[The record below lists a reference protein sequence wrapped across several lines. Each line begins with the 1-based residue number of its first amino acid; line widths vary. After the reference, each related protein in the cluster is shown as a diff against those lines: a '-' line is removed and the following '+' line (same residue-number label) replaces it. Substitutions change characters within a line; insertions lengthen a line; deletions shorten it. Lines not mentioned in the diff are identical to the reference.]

1 MVAGWRRA
9 FCTSIPKDRE
19 SKVLTEKQQH
29 CDNNTNPSPKISSKF
44 AFFSNPST
52 PRSQSQL
59 VNSSGLRPKLQC
71 TNAKTPKKQNSPRLL
86 QLSNP
91 SSPKSPSSFSLL
103 KASLRLSKNRCGICL
118 QSVKTGQGTAI
129 FTAECSHTFHFPCIA
144 AHVTKQPILICPVCN
159 TNWKELPVLAIYNDK
174 HDKKG
179 DIKTRPLKVYNDDEP
194 LRSPTSVA
202 RFNPIP
208 ESDENEEDQ
217 EEESTEFQGFNVNPV
232 GPLLLSPRIRTL
244 EVCLLPEAAIVAANR
259 SYETYVV
266 VLKVQAPPSNAV
278 ARRAPIDL
286 VTVLDVGGT
295 MAGQKLQ
302 MMKRSMRL
310 VISSL
315 GSTDRLSIVAFSSG
329 SKRILPL
336 RRMTSSGQRSAR
348 RIVDALTVINQT
360 REEASVTNDAL
371 KKAAKVI
378 EDRREKNPF
387 ASVMLLSFSHLEIP
401 VHSVRFQDGGACAH
415 AQPDHAFAK
424 CVGGLLNVVAQDL
437 KLQLGIVSRSAPV
450 EIAAVYSLSGRP
462 TALGSGNVRLG
473 DLYAEE
479 ERELLVELKVPAA
492 SAGSH
497 HVLSVRSSY
506 RDPSSEELVYSKDQA
521 LLIPRP
527 HTVRSSDPKI
537 ERLRNLHVTARAV
550 AESRRLAEHNDLSGA
565 HYLLSSARALV
576 LQSSPKSGDEYLRWL
591 EAEQAELQRRRQQ
604 QLQSLRQRGVTRTEE
619 KVEPNTPTSAWR
631 AAERLA
637 KVAIMRKSMNRVSDL
652 HGFEN
657 ARF

>member
-1 MVAGWRRA
+1 M
-9 FCTSIPKDRE
+9 
-19 SKVLTEKQQH
+19 
-29 CDNNTNPSPKISSKF
+29 
-44 AFFSNPST
+44 
-52 PRSQSQL
+52 
-59 VNSSGLRPKLQC
+59 
-71 TNAKTPKKQNSPRLL
+71 
-86 QLSNP
+86 
-91 SSPKSPSSFSLL
+91 
-103 KASLRLSKNRCGICL
+103 
-118 QSVKTGQGTAI
+118 KTGQGTAI

-144 AHVTKQPILICPVCN
+144 AHVKKQHILLCPVCN
-159 TNWKELPVLAIYNDK
+159 TNWKELPVLAICNDRQHKKDAAEENRAYNLAR
-174 HDKKG
+174 

-194 LRSPTSVA
+194 LMSPTSVV

-217 EEESTEFQGFNVNPV
+217 EEESIEFQGFNVNPV
-232 GPLLLSPRIRTL
+232 GPLLSSPRIRTFD
-244 EVCLLPEAAIVAANR
+244 VCLLPEAAIVAANR
-259 SYETYVV
+259 SYDTYVV
-266 VLKVQAPPSNAV
+266 VLKVQAPPSKAV

-348 RIVDALTVINQT
+348 RIVDALTVIHQA
-360 REEASVTNDAL
+360 REVASVTNDAL

-387 ASVMLLSFSHLEIP
+387 ASVILLSHGQDERVVTAVSSNQKCSLVSSFRFSHLEIP

-415 AQPDHAFAK
+415 AQPDDAFAK
-424 CVGGLLNVVAQDL
+424 CVGGLLGVVAQDL

-462 TALGSGNVRLG
+462 TALGSSNVRLG

-492 SAGSH
+492 SVGSH

-506 RDPSSEELVYSKDQA
+506 RDPSSEELVHSKDQA
-521 LLIPRP
+521 LLIPQP

-565 HYLLSSARALV
+565 HYLLSSARAL
-576 LQSSPKSGDEYLRWL
+576 LMQSSPKSADEYLRWL

-604 QLQSLRQRGVTRTEE
+604 QLQSLRQRGATRTEE

>member
-1 MVAGWRRA
+1 M
-9 FCTSIPKDRE
+9 
-19 SKVLTEKQQH
+19 
-29 CDNNTNPSPKISSKF
+29 
-44 AFFSNPST
+44 
-52 PRSQSQL
+52 
-59 VNSSGLRPKLQC
+59 
-71 TNAKTPKKQNSPRLL
+71 
-86 QLSNP
+86 
-91 SSPKSPSSFSLL
+91 
-103 KASLRLSKNRCGICL
+103 
-118 QSVKTGQGTAI
+118 KTGQGTAI

-144 AHVTKQPILICPVCN
+144 AHVKKQHILICPVCN

-174 HDKKG
+174 QHKKDAAADENRAYNLAR
-179 DIKTRPLKVYNDDEP
+179 DIKTRPLKIYNDDEP
-194 LRSPTSVA
+194 LMSPTSVA

-208 ESDENEEDQ
+208 ESDENEEQ
-217 EEESTEFQGFNVNPV
+217 EEESIEFQGFNVNPV
-232 GPLLLSPRIRTL
+232 GPLLSSPRIKTL

-259 SYETYVV
+259 NYETYVV
-266 VLKVQAPPSNAV
+266 VLKVRAPPFKAV

-348 RIVDALTVINQT
+348 RIVDALTVIHQN

-371 KKAAKVI
+371 KKAAKVL

-387 ASVMLLSFSHLEIP
+387 ASVILLSHVVTAASSNRKCPLVSSSRFSHMEIP
-401 VHSVRFQDGGACAH
+401 VHSVRFQDDG
-415 AQPDHAFAK
+415 DEAFST
-424 CVGGLLNVVAQDL
+424 CVGGLLSVVAQDL
-437 KLQLGIVSRSAPV
+437 KLQLRMVSRSTAV

-462 TALGSGNVRLG
+462 TALGSNNIRLG
-473 DLYAEE
+473 DLFAEE

-506 RDPSSEELVYSKDQA
+506 RDPSSEELVYSKDQP

-550 AESRRLAEHNDLSGA
+550 AESRRLGDHNDLSGA
-565 HYLLSSARALV
+565 HYLLSSARALL
-576 LQSSPKSGDEYLRWL
+576 LQSSPKSADEYLRWL
-591 EAEQAELQRRRQQ
+591 EAEQAELHRRRQQ
-604 QLQSLRQRGVTRTEE
+604 QLQSLRQGGGGAARMDE
-619 KVEPNTPTSAWR
+619 KSEPNTPTSAWR